1 MRHLAGIGTL
11 PSSPNSCIIYVF
23 SSALTAGKAV
33 SLAMAVH
40 WIFNLGIG
48 QLFLPSVNK
57 FGLPAV
63 YIFFAAICASTV
75 LYTKSQVP
83 ETKGLSLEEIE
94 AQLNS

>member
-1 MRHLAGIGTL
+1 
-11 PSSPNSCIIYVF
+11 
-23 SSALTAGKAV
+23 
-33 SLAMAVH
+33 MAVH

-63 YIFFAAICASTV
+63 YIFFAAVCGTTV
-75 LYTKSQVP
+75 LYTKSQVV

-94 AQLNS
+94 LQLKA

>member
-1 MRHLAGIGTL
+1 MILLLGDRGLELH
-11 PSSPNSCIIYVF
+11 S
-23 SSALTAGKAV
+23 AGKAV

-63 YIFFAAICASTV
+63 YVFFAAICGSTV
-75 LYTKSQVP
+75 LYTKSQVV

-94 AQLNS
+94 AQLNA